1 MMMVSKVPPSWVVK
15 TFIKRGIKKKLSSL
29 KIFRLFDEW
38 NCLRSNENLDNH
50 IGKSVERNFSRS
62 FQRSARGVR
71 NAISVAK
78 GIFDQQWSRIWCFS
92 NIKVNAWSMTI
103 IKRVLK
109 GYTLI
114 ENWLKIPNWFSSP
127 LLWTSHIIF
136 LGSRWG
142 LRVVGKG
149 GLEPYEVQWG
159 NSVGKQKFIEYGA
172 PGNWQ
177 AQ

>member
-1 MMMVSKVPPSWVVK
+1 MTAWDLRNNILHMQYRRSFFLGVFHSYW
-15 TFIKRGIKKKLSSL
+15 L
-29 KIFRLFDEW
+29 KW
-38 NCLRSNENLDNH
+38 SNENLDNH

-78 GIFDQQWSRIWCFS
+78 GIFDQQWSRIDANSRCFS
-92 NIKVNAWSMTI
+92 KLQSLIAWSMTI

-142 LRVVGKG
+142 LSINFKTRSWT
-149 GLEPYEVQWG
+149 LW
-159 NSVGKQKFIEYGA
+159 NSVGKQNLSNME
-172 PGNWQ
+172 Q
-177 AQ
+177 